1 MSKKLVLLRHGQ
13 SSWNKQNRFTGWI
26 DVDLTDEGKN
36 EAINAGKELK
46 KNGYEFDLG
55 FTSFLKRSINT
66 FNYCLKYNQSSKIEV
81 ISDWRLNE
89 RHYGALQGL
98 NKIETVKKF
107 GEDQVFKWRRSY
119 ATCPPKLPI
128 QDESH
133 PINDLKYSNIKK
145 SDLPSSESL
154 KDVKERFM
162 PLWNEIILKEIE
174 NGKKIIIVAHG
185 NSLRALIK
193 HLNKINDEDISALNI
208 PTGIPMVFEFG
219 DNLEP
224 IKNYYLGNSDEI
236 KKKIND
242 VSNQSIINKDN

>member
-193 HLNKINDEDISALNI
+193 HLNKINNEDISALNI

>member
-55 FTSFLKRSINT
+55 FTSYLKRSINT
-66 FNYCLKYNQSSKIEV
+66 FNYCLKYNQSSKFEV

-154 KDVKERFM
+154 KDVKKRFM

-208 PTGIPMVFEFG
+208 PTGIPMIFEFG
-219 DNLEP
+219 NNLEP
-224 IKNYYLGNSDEI
+224 IKNYYLGNDDEI
-236 KKKIND
+236 NKKINE
-242 VSNQSIINKDN
+242 VSSQSIINKDN

>member
-193 HLNKINDEDISALNI
+193 HLNKKNNEDISALNI